1 MIPVDETSV
10 PAALRERASLQPDD
24 TAFTLIDHVNFESEK
39 LPADHAK
46 RSERQDR
53 TPLAS

>member
-1 MIPVDETSV
+1 VVETSV